1 MKFIEK
7 YQKIFAL
14 CGMIGPFFYAMIW
27 ILGGILQPGYN
38 HITDDV
44 STLLAVGAPNKLLF
58 DLMEA
63 TYGILMII
71 FFASLHWTIN
81 KGKGSILGPGA
92 FLVNFVLHVV
102 AVFFPLDAGGGIL
115 SQTAQI
121 HGILVGLMVFLSIVG
136 LLAMWRRVK
145 NVDRWKGYDIYTLI
159 TLIFLLIFGLLAAI
173 PIGFEIMGLTER
185 LVATTMGQ
193 YFVVIGLK
201 VYRTSGSLVGV

>member
-102 AVFFPLDAGGGIL
+102 AVFFPLDAGGEITTLRGKMHLVLVVTSGLLTIAGMVALWFRLEFVEGWSTFATYSLISAIASFIL
-115 SQTAQI
+115 IIISAIFIKSRYRGVLERFGVSPFQI
-121 HGILVGLMVFLSIVG
+121 YYFIISLMVFLS
-136 LLAMWRRVK
+136 
-145 NVDRWKGYDIYTLI
+145 N
-159 TLIFLLIFGLLAAI
+159 
-173 PIGFEIMGLTER
+173 
-185 LVATTMGQ
+185 
-193 YFVVIGLK
+193 
-201 VYRTSGSLVGV
+201 

>member
-102 AVFFPLDAGGGIL
+102 AVFFPLDAGGYNSERKNASSPCCYIGAL
-115 SQTAQI
+115 DNCRDGCT
-121 HGILVGLMVFLSIVG
+121 LVSIRIC
-136 LLAMWRRVK
+136 RRLEHFR
-145 NVDRWKGYDIYTLI
+145 NLFTHFSNRLIYSNNYI
-159 TLIFLLIFGLLAAI
+159 CNFH
-173 PIGFEIMGLTER
+173 
-185 LVATTMGQ
+185 
-193 YFVVIGLK
+193 
-201 VYRTSGSLVGV
+201 

>member
-7 YQKIFAL
+7 YQKVFAI

-27 ILGGILQPGYN
+27 ILGGILTPGYN

-58 DLMEA
+58 DLMET
-63 TYGILMII
+63 TYAILMII

-81 KGKGSILGPGA
+81 KGNGSILGPA
-92 FLVNFVLHVV
+92 TFLVNFIIHLV
-102 AVFFPLDAGGGIL
+102 AVFFPLDAGGGTL

-121 HGILVGLMVFLSIVG
+121 HGILVGLMVLLSIIG
-136 LLAMWRRVK
+136 LLGMWLRLRK
-145 NVDRWKGYDIYTLI
+145 ASGWSGYGKYTLI
-159 TLIFLLIFGLLAAI
+159 TLGFTLIFGMLVAV

-193 YFVVIGLK
+193 YFFVIGLK
-201 VYRTSGSLVGV
+201 VYRTSA